1 MILITAKAHPYL
13 VETFEQRGLKVL
25 YEPTITYEQL
35 LAIIPTITGLIVTTR
50 LRIDEPILNNATVLK
65 WIGRLGSGME
75 LINVAYAQAKNIV
88 CISSPEGNCNSVAEH
103 ALGMLLTLQHKL
115 GKSAQQIKEGKWVR
129 DENRGAELSGKTI
142 GLIGYGHTGAAF
154 AKLLSIFGGTLLAYD
169 KYKNDFGGKLIR
181 EAEMEQIAKYAD
193 VISFH
198 VPLSDE
204 TKYLA
209 NETFFNSL
217 VNKPFLINTSR
228 GNVVH
233 TAALIQ
239 ALKQHKISGA
249 ALDVLEN
256 EKLETYTKTEKAQL
270 NFLLKD
276 ERVLITP
283 HIAGYSNEAYLKMS
297 QVIVNK
303 LVKLNMI

>member
-50 LRIDEPILNNATVLK
+50 LRIDEPMLNNATVLK

>member
-239 ALKQHKISGA
+239 ALKQNKISGA

-303 LVKLNMI
+303 LVKLIMI